1 MVVELERDAHDIVA
15 FGLHDRRND
24 GGIDP
29 ARHGDD
35 HARVGRTA
43 FDMKTVK
50 HWGLQRNH

>member
-15 FGLHDRRND
+15 FGLHDRRDD